1 MIKIYSDFFSNGQS
15 SQIFSFVTRSL
26 FKIGWE
32 DTDEPQHKA
41 YPNIHSVY
49 SREDIDKIDLLKPII
64 KKTKL
69 TEKQYH
75 KCIVNL
81 TKPMDVNFIHEHPKQ
96 VVALYYANMSWNPE
110 WGGETIFYK
119 KDRKTVSLCNPYTP
133 NSLVVFDGSVPHT
146 IKSQNLLGPSYRFT
160 ISLFFNV

>member
-1 MIKIYSDFFSNGQS
+1 MIKIYNDYLPNGQS
-15 SQIFSFVTRSL
+15 SHIFSFVTRSL
-26 FKIGWE
+26 YRIGWE

-41 YPNIHSVY
+41 YPNLHSVFNM
-49 SREDIDKIDLLKPII
+49 DDI
-64 KKTKL
+64 KKINILNPILKKIKL
-69 TEKQYH
+69 KEKQLD

-81 TKPMDVNFIHEHPKQ
+81 TKPMDVNFLHMHPKQ
-96 VVALYYANMSWNPE
+96 IVALYYVNMSWNPE

-119 KDRKTVSLCNPYTP
+119 KDRKTVDLCNPYTP
-133 NSLVVFDGSVPHT
+133 NSLIVFDGAIPHT